1 MLIDGTLVNDRH
13 SNPPI
18 LSKVGLRVFFMQDGE
33 YFDPYQISA
42 VTIFKE
48 DSTFAPSSILNSDE
62 LIASSVS
69 SLVLMNFANS
79 SADTSNTAF
88 NEVNYSTG
96 ASGIYKLGVGQYA
109 VVLDGVNNQ
118 SGILNLNSNNAVI
131 KNSAST
137 VGDYVDVWTVKMV
150 AGSELETIFN
160 YFKLT
165 RGNFYTIT
173 EPIMFR
179 SRSRLLNNSIVLG
192 SKVDIKIANELTI
205 ENANIS
211 EEIRNTIKDSVI
223 KSASIEIMK
232 LNDEANLPARVTV
245 SSFADTSG
253 FTDITAGDTITFT
266 WDTDLLKIHPQA
278 LLGNF
283 GSIKGMYS
291 IQAKYNIF
299 NERIISPL
307 MHLTVE

>member
-1 MLIDGTLVNDRH
+1 MLIDGTLVNDRS

-18 LSKVGLRVFFMQDGE
+18 LSKVGLRVIFMQDGE

-42 VTIFKE
+42 VSIFKE
-48 DSTFAPSSILNSDE
+48 SNNFSPSTILNSDE

-69 SLVLMNFANS
+69 GLILMNFANS
-79 SADTSNTAF
+79 SADTTNQSF
-88 NEVNYSTG
+88 NASNYSAG
-96 ASGIYKLGVGQYA
+96 ASGIYKVSTGQYV
-109 VVLDGVNNQ
+109 VVLDGINNQ
-118 SGILNLNSNNAVI
+118 SGVINLINPATVI
-131 KNSAST
+131 KNTAST
-137 VGDYVDVWTVKMV
+137 VGDYIDVWTVRMV

-165 RGNFYTIT
+165 RGNFYTLT

-179 SRSRLLNNSIVLG
+179 SRSRLINNSIVLG

-223 KSASIEIMK
+223 KSASLEIVK
-232 LNDEANLPARVTV
+232 LNDEINIPSRVTV
-245 SSFADTSG
+245 SSFADTSAL
-253 FTDITAGDTITFT
+253 TNITTGDTILFT
-266 WDTDLLKIHPQA
+266 WDTDLLKTHPQA
-278 LLGNF
+278 LQGNF
-283 GSIKGMYS
+283 GSIKGTYS
-291 IQAKYNIF
+291 VQAKYTIF

>member
-1 MLIDGTLVNDRH
+1 MLIDGTLVNDRS

-18 LSKVGLRVFFMQDGE
+18 LSKVGLRVLFMQDGE

-42 VTIFKE
+42 VSIFKE
-48 DSTFAPSSILNSDE
+48 STNFSPSTILNSDE

-69 SLVLMNFANS
+69 GLVLMNFANS
-79 SADTSNTAF
+79 SADTTNACF
-88 NEVNYSTG
+88 NASNYSAG
-96 ASGIYKLGVGQYA
+96 ASGIYKLSTGQYV
-109 VVLDGVNNQ
+109 VVLDGINNQ
-118 SGILNLNSNNAVI
+118 SGVLNLINPATVI
-131 KNSAST
+131 KNTASA
-137 VGDYVDVWTVKMV
+137 VGDYIDVWTIRMV

-165 RGNFYTIT
+165 RGNFYTLT

-179 SRSRLLNNSIVLG
+179 SRSRLINNSIVLG

-211 EEIRNTIKDSVI
+211 EEIKNTIKDSVI
-223 KSASIEIMK
+223 KSASIEIVK
-232 LNDEANLPARVTV
+232 LNDEINIPSRVTV
-245 SSFADTSG
+245 SSFADTSAL
-253 FTDITAGDTITFT
+253 TNITTGDTILFT
-266 WDTDLLKIHPQA
+266 WDTDLLKTHPQA
-278 LLGNF
+278 LQGNF
-283 GSIKGMYS
+283 GNIKGTYS
-291 IQAKYNIF
+291 IQAKYVIF